1 MKRREFIT
9 AIGSAAAVLPLVARA
24 QQPDRVWRIGV
35 LHVVPPDA
43 SMGYAAFRERLRD
56 LGYIEGQNCAV
67 EYRWSSHP
75 EQLVSLATELANLG
89 AKVIVTG
96 DATTTAAASH
106 GTRNIPIVAAV
117 LTVDPVTAGFVSSL
131 GHPGGNITGLSL
143 FAPEMSGKR
152 LELLAGI
159 ITGLKRVAVLW
170 NSGVEAH
177 PALLR
182 ETAQTASRLDIS
194 LVQVEAVGSENIEQA
209 FQRIVKEQVE
219 GVVVL
224 QAAEF
229 YRIRKSIAD
238 LGLKHHLPII
248 AGEDGFAQLGGLIQY
263 GPSPTENWRQAG
275 GYVDRILKGAKP
287 AEMPIE
293 QPTKIDLVINLKTA
307 KELGV
312 RVPLALLAL
321 ADEVIE

>member
-1 MKRREFIT
+1 MRRREFL
-9 AIGSAAAVLPLVARA
+9 GVLGGAAAAWPLAARA
-24 QQPDRVWRIGV
+24 QRPDRVWRIGV

-43 SMGYAAFRERLRD
+43 SMGYAAFRQRLRD
-56 LGYIEGQNCAV
+56 LGYIEGQNCV
-67 EYRWSSHP
+67 FEYRWSSHP
-75 EQLVSLATELANLG
+75 EQLLSLATELANLG
-89 AKVIVTG
+89 ENVVVTG
-96 DATTTAAASH
+96 DATTTVAASH

-143 FAPEMSGKR
+143 FAPEMSAKR
-152 LELLAGI
+152 LEILAGI
-159 ITGLKRVAVLW
+159 VTGLKRVAVLW

-177 PALLR
+177 PTLLR
-182 ETAQTASRLDIS
+182 ETTRTASRLGIS
-194 LVQVEAVGSENIEQA
+194 LVEVEAVGSEDIEET
-209 FQRIVKEQVE
+209 FERIVKEQVE
-219 GVVVL
+219 GLVVL

-229 YRIRKSIAD
+229 YRIRRSIAE
-238 LGLKHHLPII
+238 LGLKHRLPII
-248 AGEDGFAQLGGLIQY
+248 AGEDGFAQLGGLIKY
-263 GPSPTENWRQAG
+263 GPSPTENWRQAA

-293 QPTKIDLVINLKTA
+293 QPTKIELVINLKTA

-312 RVPLALLAL
+312 TVPLALLAL

>member
-9 AIGSAAAVLPLVARA
+9 LLAGAAAALPLVARA

-75 EQLVSLATELANLG
+75 EQLVSLATELVNLG

-177 PALLR
+177 PALLG
-182 ETAQTASRLDIS
+182 ETSRTARRLGIS
-194 LVQVEAVGSENIEQA
+194 LVEVEAGGGEDIEQA
-209 FQRIVKEQVE
+209 FQRIVKEHVE

-229 YRIRKSIAD
+229 YLIRKSIAE
-238 LGLKHHLPII
+238 LGLKHRLPII
-248 AGEDGFAQLGGLIQY
+248 AGEDGFAQLGGLIKY
-263 GPSPTENWRQAG
+263 GPSTIENWRQAA

-293 QPTKIDLVINLKTA
+293 QPTKFELVINLRTA

-312 RVPLALLAL
+312 TVPPALLAL